1 MFSCFLQLNSC
12 GGGNG
17 GGALGELAVIAPAI
31 HWCTNPS
38 SSFNCSPPSFDQ
50 VMISDNRILL
60 VSRAGILTLLASCL
74 EIHVF
79 FCRKFY
85 LETQSQPLAV

>member
-1 MFSCFLQLNSC
+1 M
-12 GGGNG
+12 
-17 GGALGELAVIAPAI
+17 IAPAI